1 MDVLR
6 LVIVLAAVAFQ
17 CFTGH
22 PASLL
27 RDAVIKLIAGKRVPT
42 FPIWRFHRFE
52 PQPGHGRY
60 PGSIQMESHSD

>member
-1 MDVLR
+1 MRVFKGETRAVVMDVLR

-27 RDAVIKLIAGKRVPT
+27 RGAVTKLIARKQLPSY
-42 FPIWRFHRFE
+42 PIWRFR
-52 PQPGHGRY
+52 
-60 PGSIQMESHSD
+60 

>member
-1 MDVLR
+1 MRAVKGEARADLMDVLR

-27 RDAVIKLIAGKRVPT
+27 RDAVTKVIARKRVPT
-42 FPIWRFHRFE
+42 FPIWRFR
-52 PQPGHGRY
+52 
-60 PGSIQMESHSD
+60 